1 MGAAFACTS
10 RYLGKGPSCLKV
22 HPLSFPN
29 PGGSGQANCR
39 DYNWEPDVVPFQ
51 RSISREDVSPREERV
66 LFSELQALQRSPE
79 ASLPGAWKKHFLC
92 RCPTSS
98 KNNAEKMLFSAGEAG
113 RVW

>member
-1 MGAAFACTS
+1 MGERPS
-10 RYLGKGPSCLKV
+10 RLKV
-22 HPLSFPN
+22 HPLSFPD
-29 PGGSGQANCR
+29 PGGSGQASCR
-39 DYNWEPDVVPFQ
+39 DCNWEPDLVSSQ
-51 RSISREDVSPREERV
+51 RSVSGEVVSPGEERV
-66 LFSELQALQRSPE
+66 LLSELQALQRGPE